1 MLSSANATAAGN
13 GYRSSSAADLG
24 WPSAGG
30 LRSGGEAKASIAPHS
45 VPAGVTPP
53 LRYGGDPV
61 AATTAVP
68 PAGHVTFP
76 AADLVDRSAFL
87 FGLLQSEHLVHDV
100 HDAIVALN
108 NVAADKTDDGD
119 AKSRTAGGQSSS
131 EGALSAVFYFIARPP
146 CPDMPWRPIYTSAV
160 LLCVF
165 STVEAAQRAIARVDR
180 VVLHTMQTEVR
191 GSAST
196 ASTAP
201 ISSPY
206 LVLRPAREFVLGPEN
221 TDTALLT
228 YLTTPRLVD
237 LLLRRQRMQKPN
249 DRVADDAEQRSA
261 MESYARANLPPA
273 YLCGSAARL
282 YAAILSPQSPYAVD
296 WAAARVA
303 MARGD
308 GIVVPEMS
316 VVEPWACGGAGEYDR
331 DKGATPAAAGSPP
344 ADRCSPPLLQG
355 ADIERRRR
363 ASVSGAAHYVPVT
376 LQEEEYYRRYG
387 VGSPSR
393 TAISRARCGSVEGL
407 TELMP
412 SRGSLYRGAQGVL
425 RGVSWFWRRA
435 YESLSGKEAALISGP
450 SSLPVAPTVPSAPP
464 QASAGAI
471 GTSDQVPFPASPTAL
486 SEGRNFYEPPRARHR
501 AEGRGPDG
509 VHGTRGGGG
518 QPIMIPRYNAVGS
531 ALSWMPGFHYVA
543 PLFVTGVFP
552 LGGTAPPPPHRRRMR
567 EEECGD
573 LESSAWSGKEAQLY
587 GIASADAW
595 RRDGGQVP
603 SYSSLNHA
611 PIPEPFSDS
620 AACGAPLR
628 RSEVSTVPQR
638 AGLPPVS
645 WSLPAQPSQLF
656 PASLPR
662 RAADGPQAAPGTAPH
677 PNSLLPTPM
686 VSSIAPSRS
695 CMPLHDGDLA
705 SSSEDASMPALWR
718 SRAAEKPDA
727 IPASSRGNRAF
738 IRVDGVHAAGGGS
751 RAARHVRS
759 VGSDTSLAAGTLGGS
774 SATKSGGARPS
785 GTLAD
790 ELRAFGSGPVAGLRG
805 RTDNQDEVR
814 TTTADTTADAQ
825 REKKSSSRASRR
837 TVEFSLPGETK

>member
-1 MLSSANATAAGN
+1 M
-13 GYRSSSAADLG
+13 
-24 WPSAGG
+24 
-30 LRSGGEAKASIAPHS
+30 
-45 VPAGVTPP
+45 
-53 LRYGGDPV
+53 

-100 HDAIVALN
+100 HDAIVGLN

-119 AKSRTAGGQSSS
+119 AKSRTAGGQRSSD
-131 EGALSAVFYFIARPP
+131 GALSAVFYFIARSPS
-146 CPDMPWRPIYTSAV
+146 PDMPWRPIYTSAV

-165 STVEAAQRAIARVDR
+165 STVEAAQRAIARVDG
-180 VVLHTMQTEVR
+180 VVLHTVQTEVL

-201 ISSPY
+201 MSSPY

-261 MESYARANLPPA
+261 MELYARANLPPA

-331 DKGATPAAAGSPP
+331 DKGATPGAAGSPP
-344 ADRCSPPLLQG
+344 ADRGSPPLLQG

-387 VGSPSR
+387 VGSPRR
-393 TAISRARCGSVEGL
+393 TTSSRARCGSVEGL

-450 SSLPVAPTVPSAPP
+450 SSLPVAPAVPIAPP

-471 GTSDQVPFPASPTAL
+471 GTSDQVPFPASTTAP
-486 SEGRNFYEPPRARHR
+486 SEGRVIYEPPRVRHR
-501 AEGRGPDG
+501 AEGRGVDG
-509 VHGTRGGGG
+509 VSGTRGGGG

-552 LGGTAPPPPHRRRMR
+552 LGGTAPPPPPPQRRRMR
-567 EEECGD
+567 EEEGGD
-573 LESSAWSGKEAQLY
+573 LESSAWSSKEAQMY

-595 RRDGGQVP
+595 RRDGGQGL

-611 PIPEPFSDS
+611 PMPEPFSDS
-620 AACGAPLR
+620 AVWGAPLR
-628 RSEVSTVPQR
+628 RCEVSAAPQS

-656 PASLPR
+656 PASLSLH
-662 RAADGPQAAPGTAPH
+662 AADEPQAAAGTAPH
-677 PNSLLPTPM
+677 PNSLLPTPT
-686 VSSIAPSRS
+686 VSSIAPNRS
-695 CMPLHDGDLA
+695 YMPLHDSDLA
-705 SSSEDASMPALWR
+705 SSSEDASMSALWR
-718 SRAAEKPDA
+718 SRAAEKSDA
-727 IPASSRGNRAF
+727 IAASSRGNRDF
-738 IRVDGVHAAGGGS
+738 IRVDGVHAAGAGS
-751 RAARHVRS
+751 RPARHVRS
-759 VGSDTSLAAGTLGGS
+759 VGSGTLLAAGTLGGS
-774 SATKSGGARPS
+774 SGTKAGGARPS

-790 ELRAFGSGPVAGLRG
+790 ELRTFGSGSVAGLRG

>member
-1 MLSSANATAAGN
+1 MLSSADATAAGN

-24 WPSAGG
+24 WSSASG
-30 LRSGGEAKASIAPHS
+30 LRSGVEAKASMAPPS
-45 VPAGVTPP
+45 VPAGVAPP

-119 AKSRTAGGQSSS
+119 AKSRAAGGQISS
-131 EGALSAVFYFIARPP
+131 EGALSGVFYFIARPP
-146 CPDMPWRPIYTSAV
+146 SPDMPWRPIYTSAV

-165 STVEAAQRAIARVDR
+165 STVEAAQRAIARVDG
-180 VVLHTMQTEVR
+180 VVLHRLQTEVR
-191 GSAST
+191 DSAST

-201 ISSPY
+201 MSSPY
-206 LVLRPAREFVLGPEN
+206 FVLRPAREFVLGPEN

-249 DRVADDAEQRSA
+249 DRVADDAEQLSA

-296 WAAARVA
+296 WAGVRVA

-331 DKGATPAAAGSPP
+331 DKGATPAAAGSAP
-344 ADRCSPPLLQG
+344 ADRGSPPLLQG

-363 ASVSGAAHYVPVT
+363 ASVSGAARYVPVT

-387 VGSPSR
+387 AGSPSR
-393 TAISRARCGSVEGL
+393 TASSRTRCGSVEGL

-435 YESLSGKEAALISGP
+435 YESLSGKEAGLISGP

-464 QASAGAI
+464 QVSAGAT
-471 GTSDQVPFPASPTAL
+471 GSSDQVPFPASTTAV
-486 SEGRNFYEPPRARHR
+486 SEGRDFYKPPRARHR
-501 AEGRGPDG
+501 TEDRGSDG
-509 VHGTRGGGG
+509 VRGTRGGGG
-518 QPIMIPRYNAVGS
+518 QPIMIPRFNAVGS

-552 LGGTAPPPPHRRRMR
+552 LGGTAPRPPQRRRMR
-567 EEECGD
+567 EEEGGD
-573 LESSAWSGKEAQLY
+573 LESCARGGIEGRLY
-587 GIASADAW
+587 GIASTDAW
-595 RRDGGQVP
+595 RRDGGQGP

-611 PIPEPFSDS
+611 PMPEPFSD
-620 AACGAPLR
+620 AAAWGAPLR
-628 RSEVSTVPQR
+628 RSEVSAVPQS
-638 AGLPPVS
+638 AGLLPVS
-645 WSLPAQPSQLF
+645 WSSSAQPSQVF
-656 PASLPR
+656 PASLPLHVADVPR
-662 RAADGPQAAPGTAPH
+662 GAADRAPH
-677 PNSLLPTPM
+677 LSSLLPTPT
-686 VSSIAPSRS
+686 VSSIAPNRS
-695 CMPLHDGDLA
+695 HMPLHNSDLA
-705 SSSEDASMPALWR
+705 SSSEDGAMSELGR
-718 SRAAEKPDA
+718 SRAADRPDA
-727 IPASSRGNRAF
+727 LTASSGGNRDF

-751 RAARHVRS
+751 RAGRHVGS
-759 VGSDTSLAAGTLGGS
+759 VGSGTPLAAGALGGS

-805 RTDNQDEVR
+805 RTDTQEEVR
-814 TTTADTTADAQ
+814 TTAADTTTDVQ